1 MNLIEERTVALAAIL
16 QVSAQV
22 QKLART
28 GMADEDVVQTALRS
42 ILILD
47 AASTEAVFGGLSGVG
62 DGLSRLANGALVSTD
77 GENIE
82 VLRYAMSLLGLQNQ
96 LMRDGARFAEFGTEV
111 ERLSSVEAVH
121 IHSACS
127 DIYQKFISDL
137 QPQII
142 VQGEQDFLQQEDIPA
157 RVRALLLA
165 GIRAAVL
172 WQQKGGGRFKLVW
185 ERTRMRNAASAL
197 LNQIRQ

>member
-47 AASTEAVFGGLSGVG
+47 ASSTEAVFGGLNGVG

-82 VLRYAMSLLGLQNQ
+82 VLRYGMSLLGLQNQ

-111 ERLSSVEAVH
+111 ERLSGVEADH
-121 IHSACS
+121 IHTACS

-142 VQGEQDFLQQEDIPA
+142 VQGEQDFLQQEDVPA
-157 RVRALLLA
+157 KVRALLLA